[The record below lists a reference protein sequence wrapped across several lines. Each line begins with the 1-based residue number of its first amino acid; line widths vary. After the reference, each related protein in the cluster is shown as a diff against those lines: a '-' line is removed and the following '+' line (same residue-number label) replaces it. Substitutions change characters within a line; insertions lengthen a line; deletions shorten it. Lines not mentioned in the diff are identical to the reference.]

1 MSSSKD
7 GETDRDRKIRLEADL
22 LEMEVQ
28 EQRGELLP
36 ALEAREAW
44 RGEVTRCR
52 TKLLAIPNKIGP
64 QLVGQPLPEMVAI
77 LAREVNEAL
86 SELAN
91 G

>member
-7 GETDRDRKIRLEADL
+7 GETDRERKLRAEADL

-28 EQRGELLP
+28 EKRGELLP

-44 RGEVTRCR
+44 RGEVLRCK
-52 TKLLAIPNKIGP
+52 TKLLSIPNKIGP
-64 QLVGQPLPEMVAI
+64 QLVGQPLPETVAI
-77 LAREVNEAL
+77 LSREVNEAL
-86 SELAN
+86 AELAN